1 MYMRVFCSILF
12 TKLLFASK
20 VDMKTF
26 WDFNPVLNCKTRSLE
41 RWAQRMF
48 MVSSRFSGPPI
59 WGPKPPSGLLP
70 PITLFPGFPP
80 FEKYICDQLIH
91 YILNNNLT
99 KITIPCSEHTNAWN
113 IERFNNLFE
122 ILYLVFTVSSPTSHK
137 ISWHPPFALVPP
149 SRWKFS
155 LPPSGPKLIP
165 PHLPGGRMP
174 CAGIGFEGFEK
185 HNGFIELLW

>member
-1 MYMRVFCSILF
+1 
-12 TKLLFASK
+12 
-20 VDMKTF
+20 
-26 WDFNPVLNCKTRSLE
+26 
-41 RWAQRMF
+41 

-137 ISWHPPFALVPP
+137 IFWHPPFALVPP

-165 PHLPGGRMP
+165 PHLPGGEDAMEMKALFARVSS
-174 CAGIGFEGFEK
+174 K
-185 HNGFIELLW
+185 HNESVGRKYIFQMGGIPEKG